1 MCGELLF
8 SVSVVKKEADEEGA
22 LKSINATSFFVNKFV
37 KHDLLYLT
45 ASRSSVII
53 MLGQR

>member
-45 ASRSSVII
+45 ASRSSVLI